1 MIRLVALCLLITAL
15 AVPAQAQTLAQAIA
29 DAYASNPELAE
40 AGARQQALA
49 ETPEQARAGA
59 RPTAD
64 LDASLQ
70 TGTGE
75 RGDLVVTSR
84 LPLWTGGRVAAAIRT
99 AEAEV
104 DAGRERLREREAA
117 VLEAVVSAFAD
128 ILFAQ
133 EAERIAR
140 IGIERLDRQVE
151 EAQVRFDSGQA
162 TLTDVAQL
170 EAQRAGILGSL
181 ADAQAALGRARADY
195 LAVVGQ
201 EAAVLGPGAALR
213 EALPPDLVTAR
224 SIAEADNPRLLE
236 RVALSAAARARIGAA
251 RAERAPNVDLQA
263 RGGQGSGFGGAGIAS
278 QSEAFGTVGVAFR
291 MPLVTGGFV
300 PSRIREAQANAR
312 AEEFAVDAARREAIR
327 ATEGAWASLRGAQ
340 QRLAAGQQAL
350 QSAEIALSGVR
361 AEYELGLRN
370 TLDLLIAEQSLRAA
384 ELDVARS
391 RSDVMLAEAR
401 LLRAVGRLTGRAY
414 DDRDQRLQNAAADT

>member
-1 MIRLVALCLLITAL
+1 MIKRAALCLVIMAL
-15 AVPAQAQTLAQAIA
+15 AVPGKAQTLAQAIA
-29 DAYASNPELAE
+29 DAYANNPELAE
-40 AGARQQALA
+40 AAARQDALE
-49 ETPEQARAGA
+49 ETPEQARAAGRVTVDLGA
-59 RPTAD
+59 D
-64 LDASLQ
+64 WQ
-70 TGTGE
+70 TGTAEG
-75 RGDLVVTSR
+75 GDLTVTSR
-84 LPLWTGGRVAAAIRT
+84 LPLWTGGRVSAAIRT

-117 VLEAVVSAFAD
+117 VLEAVVSAYAD

-170 EAQRAGILGSL
+170 GAQRSGIVGSL
-181 ADAQAALGRARADY
+181 ADAEAALGRARADY

-201 EAAVLGPGAALR
+201 EAAVLQPGAALSK
-213 EALPPDLVTAR
+213 ALPPDRAAAR

-236 RVALSAAARARIGAA
+236 RVALSAAARARVGAA
-251 RAERAPNVDLQA
+251 RTERAPNIDLQA
-263 RGGQGSGFGGAGIAS
+263 TGVQTAGQGGGGIGA
-278 QSEAFGTVGVAFR
+278 QSERFGTASVALR
-291 MPLVTGGFV
+291 IPLGTGGLV

-312 AEEFAVDAARREAIR
+312 AEDFAVEAARRDAVR
-327 ATEGAWASLRGAQ
+327 AADGAWASLRGAQ
-340 QRLAAGQQAL
+340 QRLEAGRQAL
-350 QSAEIALSGVR
+350 RSAEIALSGVR

-401 LLRAVGRLTGRAY
+401 LLRAAGRLTGRAY
-414 DDRDQRLQNAAADT
+414 DERN

>member
-1 MIRLVALCLLITAL
+1 MIRLVALCFLITAL
-15 AVPAQAQTLAQAIA
+15 AAPARGQTLVEAIA
-29 DAYASNPELAE
+29 NAYASNPDLAE
-40 AGARQQALA
+40 AGARQEALA
-49 ETPEQARAGA
+49 ETPEQARAAG
-59 RPTAD
+59 RPTIG
-64 LDASLQ
+64 LDAGLQ
-70 TGTGE
+70 TGTGD
-75 RGDLVVTSR
+75 RGDLTITSR
-84 LPLWTGGRVAAAIRT
+84 LPLWTGGRVSAAVRA

-117 VLEAVVSAFAD
+117 VLESVVAAFAD

-170 EAQRAGILGSL
+170 EAQRAGVLGSL
-181 ADAQAALGRARADY
+181 ADAQAALGLARADY
-195 LAVVGQ
+195 LAVVGR
-201 EAAVLGPGAALR
+201 EAAVLEPSAASSS
-213 EALPPDLVTAR
+213 AMPPDLASAR
-224 SIAEADNPRLLE
+224 TLAEAHNPRLLE
-236 RVALSAAARARIGAA
+236 RVALSASARARIGGA
-251 RAERAPNVDLQA
+251 RAERAPNLDLQVT
-263 RGGQGSGFGGAGIAS
+263 GGQASGLGGGGIAS
-278 QSEAFGTVGVAFR
+278 PSERFGTVGLAFR

-327 ATEGAWASLRGAQ
+327 ATDGAWASLRGAQ
-340 QRLAAGQQAL
+340 QRLEAGRQAL

-361 AEYELGLRN
+361 AEYELGIRN

-401 LLRAVGRLTGRAY
+401 LLRAVGKLTRRAY
-414 DDRDQRLQNAAADT
+414 HDRN

>member
-1 MIRLVALCLLITAL
+1 MIRHVAPCLLIFAI
-15 AVPAQAQTLAQAIA
+15 AAPAKGQTLVEAIA

-40 AGARQQALA
+40 AGARQDALA
-49 ETPEQARAGA
+49 ETPEQARAAG
-59 RPTAD
+59 RPTVD
-64 LDASLQ
+64 LDAGLR
-70 TGTGE
+70 TGTGD
-75 RGDLVVTSR
+75 RGDLTVTSR
-84 LPLWTGGRVAAAIRT
+84 LPLWTGGRVSAAIRT

-117 VLEAVVSAFAD
+117 VLESVVSAYAD

-133 EAERIAR
+133 KAERIAR

-170 EAQRAGILGSL
+170 EAQRSGIVGSL

-195 LAVVGQ
+195 LAVVGR
-201 EAAVLGPGAALR
+201 EAAVLEPGAASPR
-213 EALPPDLVTAR
+213 ALPPDLASAR
-224 SIAEADNPRLLE
+224 TIAEADNPRLLE

-251 RAERAPNVDLQA
+251 RAERAPNLDLQA
-263 RGGQGSGFGGAGIAS
+263 TGGQASGLGGGGIAS
-278 QSEAFGTVGVAFR
+278 ESERFGTVGVAFR

-312 AEEFAVDAARREAIR
+312 AEEYAVDVARREAIR
-327 ATEGAWASLRGAQ
+327 ATDGAWASLRGAQ
-340 QRLAAGQQAL
+340 QRLEAGQQAL
-350 QSAEIALSGVR
+350 RSAEIALSGVR
-361 AEYELGLRN
+361 AEYELGIRN

-414 DDRDQRLQNAAADT
+414 GDRD

>member
-1 MIRLVALCLLITAL
+1 MIRLAAL
-15 AVPAQAQTLAQAIA
+15 ALMAACLAAPAGAQTLAQAIA
-29 DAYASNPELAE
+29 DAYATNPELAE
-40 AGARQQALA
+40 AAARQEALA
-49 ETPEQARAGA
+49 ETTEQARAAG
-59 RPTAD
+59 RPTVA
-64 LDASLQ
+64 LDAGLQ
-70 TGTGE
+70 AGTGE
-75 RGDLVVTSR
+75 RGDLTVTGR
-84 LPLWTGGRVAAAIRT
+84 LPLWTGGRVSAAIRT

-104 DAGRERLREREAA
+104 DAGQERLREREAA
-117 VLEAVVSAFAD
+117 VLEAVVAAYAD

-170 EAQRAGILGSL
+170 EAQRAGVAGNL

-195 LAVVGQ
+195 LAVVGR
-201 EAAVLGPGAALR
+201 AATVLEEPGTASPRAV
-213 EALPPDLVTAR
+213 PPDLATAR
-224 SIAEADNPRLLE
+224 AIAEEGSPRLLE
-236 RVALSAAARARIGAA
+236 RAALADAAQARIGAA
-251 RAERAPNVDLQA
+251 RAERAPNLDLQA
-263 RGGQGSGFGGAGIAS
+263 LGGQSSGLGGGGFAAP
-278 QSEAFGTVGVAFR
+278 SERFGTVGVALR
-291 MPLVTGGFV
+291 IPLGTGGLV

-312 AEEFAVDAARREAIR
+312 AEDLAVDAARREAIR
-327 ATEGAWASLRGAQ
+327 ATDSAWASLGGAR
-340 QRLAAGQQAL
+340 QRLAAGRQAL

-361 AEYELGLRN
+361 AEYELGIRD
-370 TLDLLIAEQSLRAA
+370 TLDLLFAEQSLRAA

-414 DDRDQRLQNAAADT
+414 GDRD

>member
-1 MIRLVALCLLITAL
+1 MTRLAALSMLFVCL
-15 AVPAQAQTLAQAIA
+15 PAPAGAQTLAQAIA
-29 DAYASNPELAE
+29 DAYATNPELAE
-40 AGARQQALA
+40 AAARQEALA
-49 ETPEQARAGA
+49 ETTEQARAGG
-59 RPTAD
+59 RPTVA
-64 LDASLQ
+64 LDAGLQ

-75 RGDLVVTSR
+75 RGDVTLTGR
-84 LPLWTGGRVAAAIRT
+84 LPLWTGGRVSAAIRT

-117 VLEAVVSAFAD
+117 VLEAVVAAFAD

-170 EAQRAGILGSL
+170 EAQRAGIAGNL
-181 ADAQAALGRARADY
+181 ADAQAALERARADY

-201 EAAVLGPGAALR
+201 AAIVLEPDAASPP
-213 EALPPDLVTAR
+213 ALPPDLATAR
-224 SIAEADNPRLLE
+224 TIAEADSPRLRE
-236 RVALSAAARARIGAA
+236 RAALADAAQARIGAA
-251 RAERAPNVDLQA
+251 RAERAPNLDLQA
-263 RGGQGSGFGGAGIAS
+263 IGGQSSGLGGGGIGAP
-278 QSEAFGTVGVAFR
+278 SERFGTVGVALR
-291 MPLVTGGFV
+291 IPLVTGGLV

-312 AEEFAVDAARREAIR
+312 AEDFAVDAARREVIR
-327 ATEGAWASLRGAQ
+327 ATDSAWASLSGARR
-340 QRLAAGQQAL
+340 RLAAGRQAL

-361 AEYELGLRN
+361 AEYELGLRD
-370 TLDLLIAEQSLRAA
+370 TLDLLFAEQSLRAA

-414 DDRDQRLQNAAADT
+414 DDRD

>member
-1 MIRLVALCLLITAL
+1 MIKRAALGLVIMAL
-15 AVPAQAQTLAQAIA
+15 AVPSKAQTLAQAIA
-29 DAYASNPELAE
+29 DAYANNPELAE
-40 AGARQQALA
+40 AAARQDALA
-49 ETPEQARAGA
+49 ETPEQARAAGRVTVDLGA
-59 RPTAD
+59 GW
-64 LDASLQ
+64 Q
-70 TGTGE
+70 TGTAEG
-75 RGDLVVTSR
+75 GDLTVTSR
-84 LPLWTGGRVAAAIRT
+84 LPLWTGGRVSAAIRT

-117 VLEAVVSAFAD
+117 VLEAVVSAYAD

-170 EAQRAGILGSL
+170 EAQRAGVVGNL
-181 ADAQAALGRARADY
+181 ADAEAALGRARADY
-195 LAVVGQ
+195 LAVVG
-201 EAAVLGPGAALR
+201 EEPAVLEPGAALPQ
-213 EALPPDLVTAR
+213 ALPPDRAAAR
-224 SIAEADNPRLLE
+224 SIAQVDNPRLLE
-236 RVALSAAARARIGAA
+236 RVALSAATRGRIGAA
-251 RAERAPNVDLQA
+251 RAERAPNIDLQA
-263 RGGQGSGFGGAGIAS
+263 TGVQTVGQVGGGIGA
-278 QSEAFGTVGVAFR
+278 QSERFGTVGVALR
-291 MPLVTGGFV
+291 IPLVTGGFV

-312 AEEFAVDAARREAIR
+312 AEDFAVEAARREAVR
-327 ATEGAWASLRGAQ
+327 AADGAWASLRGAQ
-340 QRLAAGQQAL
+340 LRLDAGQQAL
-350 QSAEIALSGVR
+350 QSAEIALRGVR

-414 DDRDQRLQNAAADT
+414 DERN

>member
-1 MIRLVALCLLITAL
+1 MPCAMIRLVALGALIVAF
-15 AVPAQAQTLAQAIA
+15 AVPTQAQTLVQAIT

-40 AGARQQALA
+40 AGARQEALSEA
-49 ETPEQARAGA
+49 PEQARAAG
-59 RPTAD
+59 RPTVD
-64 LDASLQ
+64 IDAGLQ
-70 TGTGE
+70 TGI
-75 RGDLVVTSR
+75 GDLTIISR
-84 LPLWTGGRVAAAIRT
+84 MPLWTGGRVSAAIRT
-99 AEAEV
+99 AEAVV
-104 DAGRERLREREAA
+104 DAGRERLREREAE
-117 VLEAVVSAFAD
+117 VLEAVVSAFAE

-151 EAQVRFDSGQA
+151 EARIRFDTGQA

-170 EAQRAGILGSL
+170 EAQRSGVVGSL
-181 ADAQAALGRARADY
+181 ANAQAALGRARADY
-195 LAVVGQ
+195 LAVVGV
-201 EAAVLGPGAALR
+201 EATILEPGSASPR
-213 EALPPDLVTAR
+213 ALPSDLVTAR
-224 SIAEADNPRLLE
+224 TIAETDNPRLLE

-251 RAERAPNVDLQA
+251 RAEGAPNVDLLA
-263 RGGQGSGFGGAGIAS
+263 TGGQASSLGGVGIAS
-278 QSEAFGTVGVAFR
+278 QSERFGTVGVALR
-291 MPLVTGGFV
+291 VPLLTGGFV

-312 AEEFAVDAARREAIR
+312 AEGFAIDAARREAIR
-327 ATEGAWASLRGAQ
+327 TTDGAWASLRGAQ
-340 QRLAAGQQAL
+340 LSLEAGQEAL

-370 TLDLLIAEQSLRAA
+370 TLDLLFAEQSLRAA

-414 DDRDQRLQNAAADT
+414 ESRD

>member
-1 MIRLVALCLLITAL
+1 MIRRAALCLLITAL
-15 AVPAQAQTLAQAIA
+15 AAPAQAQTLVEAIA

-40 AGARQQALA
+40 AGARQDALA
-49 ETPEQARAGA
+49 EAPEQARAAG
-59 RPTAD
+59 RPTVE
-64 LDASLQ
+64 LDAGLQ
-70 TGTGE
+70 TGTGD
-75 RGDLVVTSR
+75 RGDLTVTSR
-84 LPLWTGGRVAAAIRT
+84 LPLWTGGRVSAAIRT

-117 VLEAVVSAFAD
+117 VLESVVSAYAD

-170 EAQRAGILGSL
+170 EAQRAGIVGSL

-201 EAAVLGPGAALR
+201 EPEVLESGAALPR
-213 EALPPDLVTAR
+213 ALPPDLASAR
-224 SIAEADNPRLLE
+224 TIAEAENPRLLE
-236 RVALSAAARARIGAA
+236 RAALSAAARARIGAA
-251 RAERAPNVDLQA
+251 RAERAPNLDLLA
-263 RGGQGSGFGGAGIAS
+263 TGGQASGLGGGGIAS
-278 QSEAFGTVGVAFR
+278 QFERFGTVGVAFR
-291 MPLVTGGFV
+291 LPLLTGGFV

-327 ATEGAWASLRGAQ
+327 ATDGAWASLRGAQ
-340 QRLAAGQQAL
+340 QRLEASRQAL
-350 QSAEIALSGVR
+350 QSAEIALNGVR

-414 DDRDQRLQNAAADT
+414 VDRD